1 MTHLSH
7 NPSTISS
14 PTGAYSHGIEV
25 APGSRWLYVTGQV
38 GLEADGTM
46 STTIEEQCRLAFWN
60 LGEIL
65 ASAGMT
71 PDDLVR
77 INAYVIDPRYIEAY
91 AVARDRFLGRAE
103 SGGAVPA
110 STVLVVSA
118 LADPSMWVEVEAVAA
133 AVAPRP

>member
-7 NPSTISS
+7 NPSTIAA

-25 APGSRWLYVTGQV
+25 APDARWLYVTGQV
-38 GLEADGTM
+38 GLDAAGTM
-46 STTIEEQCRLAFWN
+46 ATTIEEQCRLAFGN

-71 PDDLVR
+71 TDDLVR
-77 INAYVIDPRYIEAY
+77 VNAYVIDPRYIEAY
-91 AVARDRFLGRAE
+91 AVARDAFLDSGE

-118 LADPSMWVEVEAVAA
+118 LADPTMWVEVEAVAA
-133 AVAPRP
+133 SR

>member
-7 NPSTISS
+7 NPESISA

-25 APGSRWLYVTGQV
+25 APDSRWLYVTGQV

-46 STTIEEQCRLAFWN
+46 SMTIEEQCRLAFWN

-65 ASAGMT
+65 ASADMT

-77 INAYVIDPRYIEAY
+77 ITAYVIDPRYIEAY
-91 AVARDRFLGRAE
+91 ATARDAFLG
-103 SGGAVPA
+103 SAVPA

-118 LADPSMWVEVEAVAA
+118 LADPAMWVEVEAVAA
-133 AVAPRP
+133 SV